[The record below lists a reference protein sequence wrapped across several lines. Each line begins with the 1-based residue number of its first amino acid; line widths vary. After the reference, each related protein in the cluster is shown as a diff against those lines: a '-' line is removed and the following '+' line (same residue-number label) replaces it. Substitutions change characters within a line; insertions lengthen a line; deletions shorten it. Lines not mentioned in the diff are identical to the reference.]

1 MQLTER
7 STRPAA
13 DAAGRAATFS
23 PAAFWLAAGVA
34 AVGAALRLLHL
45 DSAYDLFVDEVVY
58 DRLGRSMAESAVP
71 MLHGG
76 PFFLHPPGFFVLDA
90 LWQGA
95 FPHSDDVWTLTY
107 RARAL
112 NAVLG
117 GLSVALAF
125 LLVRRIG
132 GLLAGAVTVL
142 LLLVEPFVLR
152 QNGRVLLETA
162 TVFWLLLGLTLLVV
176 LSDRFDRGLRGR
188 GEVLLAVG
196 TGLVLG
202 FAVCSKDVAVFFVV
216 IPMALAAWRRWV
228 LDRRTLAVVLASAA
242 VPYAVYLGAV
252 AVNGLFET
260 FFTQKFRGVLR
271 LLGLE
276 KSTGFNREG
285 APSLTGRLLD
295 ELAHFWTT
303 YLLMGLG
310 LVAAVVLL
318 RSTDRLRKLLGGFGA
333 STVGYLA
340 YAFAFGTIEEHFAYY
355 LVVPAALTV
364 ATAGVVLAHRA
375 RDRRLGTALLV
386 GLGVAVVWNTGVYVS
401 VRTHVDNGYQHIDQW
416 LAANADGAA
425 VGVFTETGV
434 WGMEHH
440 GAELLE
446 STAQIERNGIRYV
459 VSIPVLTE
467 QGYTSFTEEEMRQLE
482 SGGRVVFTFTGSTNG
497 EMRVVELP
505 PVVR

>member
-7 STRPAA
+7 NARPAPEVT
-13 DAAGRAATFS
+13 GAATFS
-23 PAAFWLAAGVA
+23 RAAFWIAAGVA
-34 AVGAALRLLHL
+34 ALGAALRLLHL
-45 DSAYDLFVDEVVY
+45 GSAYDLFVDEVVY
-58 DRLGRSMAESAVP
+58 DRLGRSMAESTVP

-112 NAVLG
+112 NALLG

-125 LLVRRIG
+125 LLVRRVG
-132 GLLAGAVTVL
+132 GLLAGAVAAL

-162 TVFWLLLGLTLLVV
+162 TVFWLLLGLVLLVV

-188 GEVLLAVG
+188 GERLLAVAG
-196 TGLVLG
+196 GLTLG
-202 FAVCSKDVAVFFVV
+202 LAVCSKDVAVFFVV
-216 IPMALAAWRRWV
+216 IPLGLAAWRRWV
-228 LDRRTLAVVLASAA
+228 LDRRTLAVVLTSAA
-242 VPYAVYLGAV
+242 APYLVYLGVV
-252 AVNGLFET
+252 AANGLFET

-271 LLGLE
+271 LIGVE

-285 APSLTGRLLD
+285 APSLSGRLLD

-318 RSTDRLRKLLGGFGA
+318 RSTDRLHKLLGAFGA
-333 STVGYLA
+333 ATVGYLG

-355 LVVPAALTV
+355 LVVPAALTT
-364 ATAGVVLAHRA
+364 ATAGAALAHRA
-375 RDRRLGTALLV
+375 RDRRVRAVLLV
-386 GLGVAVVWNTGVYVS
+386 ALGAVVAWNAGVYVS
-401 VRTHVDNGYQHIDQW
+401 IRAEVDNGYQRIDQW
-416 LAANADGAA
+416 LAANAGGAP

-434 WGMEHH
+434 WGIEHH
-440 GAELLE
+440 GAELLTSVE
-446 STAQIERNGIRYV
+446 QAERNGIRYIV
-459 VSIPVLTE
+459 TVPLLTE
-467 QGYTSFTEEEMRQLE
+467 QGYTSFTEEQVDQLE
-482 SGGRVVFTFTGSTNG
+482 NRGRVVFTFTGATNG

-505 PVVR
+505 PAVR

>member
-7 STRPAA
+7 GARPAPEV
-13 DAAGRAATFS
+13 AGAEATFS
-23 PAAFWLAAGVA
+23 RAALWIAAGA
-34 AVGAALRLLHL
+34 AALGAALRLLHL
-45 DSAYDLFVDEVVY
+45 DSAYDIFVDEVVY
-58 DRLGRSMAESAVP
+58 DRLGRSLSTGSIP
-71 MLHGG
+71 TLQNG
-76 PFFLHPPGFFVLDA
+76 PFFLHPPGFFVMDA

-132 GLLAGAVTVL
+132 GALAGAVAAL

-162 TVFWLLLGLTLLVV
+162 TVFWLLLGLALLVV
-176 LSDRFDRGLRGR
+176 LSDRFDRGQRGR
-188 GEVLLAVG
+188 GQRLLAVA
-196 TGLVLG
+196 TGLALG

-216 IPMALAAWRRWV
+216 IPLGLAAWRRWI
-228 LDRRTLAVVLASAA
+228 LDRRSLAVVLTSAA
-242 VPYAVYLGAV
+242 VPYLVYLVVV
-252 AVNGLFET
+252 AANGLFEA

-285 APSLTGRLLD
+285 APSLSGRLLD

-303 YLLMGLG
+303 YLLMGVG

-318 RSTDRLRKLLGGFGA
+318 RSADRLRKLLGAFGA
-333 STVGYLA
+333 ATVGYLG

-355 LVVPAALTV
+355 LVVPAALT
-364 ATAGVVLAHRA
+364 TAAAGSQLARRS
-375 RDRRLGTALLV
+375 RDRRLGIALLAV
-386 GLGVAVVWNTGVYVS
+386 LGIVVTWNAGVYVS
-401 VRTHVDNGYQHIDQW
+401 IRAHADNGYQHVDRW
-416 LAANADGAA
+416 LAANGDGEP
-425 VGVFTETGV
+425 VGVFTDTGV
-434 WGMEHH
+434 WTMEPH
-440 GAELLE
+440 GAELVTSAE
-446 STAQIERNGIRYV
+446 QVDRDDIRYV
-459 VSIPVLTE
+459 LSIPRMTE
-467 QGYTSFTEEEMRQLE
+467 QGYTSLPHDQVQELASR
-482 SGGRVVFTFTGSTNG
+482 GRVVFTFTGATNG
-497 EMRVVELP
+497 EMQLIDLYPARG
-505 PVVR
+505 